1 MEFLRT
7 TDPVNP
13 AWSGCKT
20 MHVHRHAGDATQNI
34 ANKRHKG
41 HPRDS
46 VHIATVLYSA
56 AAVHHGRNLS
66 RHRCLKNS
74 QEVPSPQSLEEKV
87 EKYPPHYL
95 RESMAFNDAFKASWQ
110 T

>member
-7 TDPVNP
+7 TDPVSP

-20 MHVHRHAGDATQNI
+20 MHVTAMRVTLRKISQTNDTN
-34 ANKRHKG
+34 

-46 VHIATVLYSA
+46 VQEYRLYRLPQCIMVAIYQGIAVEKQ
-56 AAVHHGRNLS
+56 S
-66 RHRCLKNS
+66 R
-74 QEVPSPQSLEEKV
+74 VPSLEILEEKV
-87 EKYPPHYL
+87 EKYPPL
-95 RESMAFNDAFKASWQ
+95 